1 MRGLSILKNIILGL
15 GLYFMDFSTDIIFS
29 IDMFNNAGRNFTNEQ
44 KNCTE
49 DLYSLLNKT
58 TIICQEVWIEDNGAE
73 DCNNFMRQAEKQ
85 RHTCF
90 ETGARFDDPYEWKL
104 AGAWSMIHCFTP
116 IIFALIVFIC
126 SEVSTNSKKPINR
139 FRIPIPFLTKWSRM
153 YKEWKLYLTYTDED
167 ARERE
172 KIKRSLKDQED
183 IVILSMAIE
192 SASEACFQFFFQTTY
207 LLPSIILAFMD
218 IDGANEITNLVNY
231 RILSI
236 LLSFATFAWAS
247 FTIR

>member
-1 MRGLSILKNIILGL
+1 
-15 GLYFMDFSTDIIFS
+15 
-29 IDMFNNAGRNFTNEQ
+29 
-44 KNCTE
+44 
-49 DLYSLLNKT
+49 
-58 TIICQEVWIEDNGAE
+58 
-73 DCNNFMRQAEKQ
+73 
-85 RHTCF
+85 
-90 ETGARFDDPYEWKL
+90 
-104 AGAWSMIHCFTP
+104 MIHCFTP

-126 SEVSTNSKKPINR
+126 SEVSTYSKEPINR
-139 FRIPIPFLTKWSRM
+139 FRIPIPFITKWSRM

-167 ARERE
+167 ALQDRE

-183 IVILSMAIE
+183 IIILSMAIE
-192 SASEACFQFFFQTTY
+192 SASAASFQFFFQTTY

-236 LLSFATFAWAS
+236 LLSFVTFAWAS